1 MKELDEVAAIER
13 SAQEEEQAAE
23 LVLRQRDC
31 IHAGLSYQLTQ
42 VSLLWILQDF
52 PKGYMHFPCG
62 LWGV

>member
-1 MKELDEVAAIER
+1 MVYYVSPTWGPPSVMKELDEVAAIER

-42 VSLLWILQDF
+42 VSVFWIL
-52 PKGYMHFPCG
+52 
-62 LWGV
+62 